1 MLPNE
6 AVIHRETAGRSMH
19 RLGQVFAGALI
30 WLAMALQAGAVT
42 LIRDAD
48 IEHALSEL
56 ARPILQAAGLSP
68 NAVRVLVIQ
77 DDTMNAFIIDNNHIF
92 IHSGLLLR
100 MTGPAMLQSVIA
112 HEAAHIANGHMARR
126 SQNMA
131 RANTISGLGVALAA
145 AAAAAGQG
153 QAAAGLGLGV
163 GRSAQRVFMSHTRA
177 EEAAADSDGLRFME
191 RAGIDTQGYADVLGL
206 FRGQEA
212 LSEQRQDPYAR
223 THPLSRDRLRA
234 VEAYIQA
241 RRGQQAAPSSEAVY
255 WFARAH
261 GKLSAFIRA
270 PRWTLDR
277 ADQSATPDIALMR
290 QAIAHHRTPDPARA
304 IAAIDRLAAMRP
316 DDPFVHDL
324 RGQILLE
331 SRQFG
336 AAVNAYA
343 RAAALAPR
351 NALILAGHG
360 RALLAADQPKAAL
373 EVLTAARDRD
383 FRNSM
388 MLRDLAVAYARS
400 GQDGMASLVTAE
412 RLALMG
418 RLPDALIHANRA
430 SALLPRGS
438 APFNRA
444 QDVVFAAEAAAQQ
457 RR

>member
-1 MLPNE
+1 MQQLRHMIT
-6 AVIHRETAGRSMH
+6 V
-19 RLGQVFAGALI
+19 ALL
-30 WLAMALQAGAVT
+30 WLAMTVQAGAVT

-68 NAVRVLVIQ
+68 NSVKVLIIQ
-77 DDTMNAFIIDNNHIF
+77 DDTMNAFILDNNHIF

-100 MTGPAMLQSVIA
+100 MKTAAMLQSVIA

-126 SQNMA
+126 SQNLS

-145 AAAAAGQG
+145 AAAAASGRG
-153 QAAAGLGLGV
+153 DAAAGLGLAIG
-163 GRSAQRVFMSHTRA
+163 GSAQRVFMSHTRA
-177 EEAAADSDGLRFME
+177 EESAADSDGLRYME
-191 RAGIDTQGYADVLGL
+191 RAGVDTRGFSEVLNL
-206 FRGQEA
+206 FRGQEV
-212 LSEQRQDPYAR
+212 LSEGRQDPYAR

-241 RRGQQAAPSSEAVY
+241 RRGEVAPDPAAQY
-255 WFARAH
+255 WFARIN
-261 GKLSAFIRA
+261 GKLSAFLRA

-277 ADQSATPDIALMR
+277 LDQSATPDIAMMR
-290 QAIAHHRTPDPARA
+290 QAVAFHRTPDPARA
-304 IAAIDRLAAMRP
+304 IASADQLVAMRP
-316 DDPFVHDL
+316 NDPFVHDL

-343 RAAALAPR
+343 QAAALAPR
-351 NALILAGHG
+351 NALIQAGYG
-360 RALLAADQPKAAL
+360 RALLAADQPRAAL
-373 EVLTAARDRD
+373 EALSAARDRD
-383 FRNSM
+383 FRNPT
-388 MLRDLAVAYARS
+388 MLRDLAVAYAKT

-412 RLALMG
+412 RFALLG
-418 RLPDALIHANRA
+418 RLPDALIHATRA

-444 QDVVFAAEAAAQQ
+444 QDVVFAAEAAAKQ

>member
-1 MLPNE
+1 MQ
-6 AVIHRETAGRSMH
+6 
-19 RLGQVFAGALI
+19 RLGHLFMAALL
-30 WLAMALQAGAVT
+30 WLAMTLQAGAAT

-56 ARPILQAAGLSP
+56 ARPILQTAGLSP
-68 NAVRVLVIQ
+68 NSVKVLIIQ
-77 DDTMNAFIIDNNHIF
+77 DDTMNAFVLDNNHIF

-100 MTGPAMLQSVIA
+100 MKTAAMLQSVIA
-112 HEAAHIANGHMARR
+112 HEAAHIANGHIARR

-145 AAAAAGQG
+145 AAAAASGRG
-153 QAAAGLGLGV
+153 DAAAGLGLGI
-163 GRSAQRVFMSHTRA
+163 GGSARRVFMSHTRA
-177 EEAAADSDGLRFME
+177 EESAADSDGLRYME
-191 RAGIDTQGYADVLGL
+191 RAGVDTRGFSDVLNL
-206 FRGQEA
+206 FRGQEV
-212 LSEQRQDPYAR
+212 LSEGRQDPYAR

-241 RRGQQAAPSSEAVY
+241 RRGEVTPDPAAQY
-255 WFARAH
+255 WFARIN
-261 GKLSAFIRA
+261 GKLSAFLRA

-277 ADQSATPDIALMR
+277 LDQSGTADIALMR
-290 QAIAHHRTPDPARA
+290 EAVAWHRTPDPSRA
-304 IAAIDRLAAMRP
+304 IAAADRLVAMRP
-316 DDPFVHDL
+316 KDPFVHDL

-336 AAVNAYA
+336 AAVNAYKQ
-343 RAAALAPR
+343 AAALAPQ
-351 NALILAGHG
+351 NALILAGYG

-373 EVLTAARDRD
+373 QALTTARDRD
-383 FRNSM
+383 FRNAM
-388 MLRDLAVAYARS
+388 MLRDLAVAYART

-412 RLALMG
+412 RFALMG

-430 SALLPRGS
+430 LGLLPRGS

-444 QDVVFAAEAAAQQ
+444 QDVVFAAEAAAKQ

>member
-1 MLPNE
+1 M
-6 AVIHRETAGRSMH
+6 A
-19 RLGQVFAGALI
+19 ALL
-30 WLAMALQAGAVT
+30 WLAMTLQAGAAT

-56 ARPILQAAGLSP
+56 ARPILQTAGLSP
-68 NAVRVLVIQ
+68 NSVKVLIIQ
-77 DDTMNAFIIDNNHIF
+77 DDTMNAFVLDNNHIF

-100 MTGPAMLQSVIA
+100 MKTAAMLQSVIA

-145 AAAAAGQG
+145 AAAAASGRG
-153 QAAAGLGLGV
+153 DAAAGLGLGI
-163 GRSAQRVFMSHTRA
+163 GGSARRVFMSHTRA
-177 EEAAADSDGLRFME
+177 EESAADSDGLRYME
-191 RAGIDTQGYADVLGL
+191 RAGVDTRGFSDVLNL
-206 FRGQEA
+206 FRGQEV
-212 LSEQRQDPYAR
+212 LSEGRQDPYAR

-241 RRGQQAAPSSEAVY
+241 RRGEVTPDPAAQY
-255 WFARAH
+255 WFARIN
-261 GKLSAFIRA
+261 GKLSAFLRA

-277 ADQSATPDIALMR
+277 LDQSGTADIALMR
-290 QAIAHHRTPDPARA
+290 EAVAWHRTPDPSRA
-304 IAAIDRLAAMRP
+304 IAAVDRLVAMRP
-316 DDPFVHDL
+316 KDPFVHDL

-336 AAVNAYA
+336 AAVNAYKQ
-343 RAAALAPR
+343 AAALAPQ
-351 NALILAGHG
+351 NALILAGYG

-373 EVLTAARDRD
+373 QALTTARDRD
-383 FRNSM
+383 FRNAM
-388 MLRDLAVAYARS
+388 MLRDLAVAYART

-412 RLALMG
+412 RFALMG

-430 SALLPRGS
+430 LGLLPRGS

-444 QDVVFAAEAAAQQ
+444 QDVVFAAEAAAKQ

>member
-1 MLPNE
+1 M
-6 AVIHRETAGRSMH
+6 A
-19 RLGQVFAGALI
+19 ALL
-30 WLAMALQAGAVT
+30 WLAMTLQAGAAT

-56 ARPILQAAGLSP
+56 ARPILQTAGLSP
-68 NAVRVLVIQ
+68 NSVKVLIIQ
-77 DDTMNAFIIDNNHIF
+77 DDTMNAFVLDNNHIF

-100 MTGPAMLQSVIA
+100 MKTAAMLQSVIA

-145 AAAAAGQG
+145 AAAAASGRG
-153 QAAAGLGLGV
+153 DAAAGLGLGI
-163 GRSAQRVFMSHTRA
+163 GGSARRVFMSHTLA
-177 EEAAADSDGLRFME
+177 EESAAVSDGLRYME
-191 RAGIDTQGYADVLGL
+191 RAGVDTRGFSDVLNL
-206 FRGQEA
+206 FRGQEV
-212 LSEQRQDPYAR
+212 LSEGRQDPYAR

-241 RRGQQAAPSSEAVY
+241 RRGEVTPDPAAQY
-255 WFARAH
+255 WFARIN
-261 GKLSAFIRA
+261 GKLSAFLRA

-277 ADQSATPDIALMR
+277 LDQSGTADIALMR
-290 QAIAHHRTPDPARA
+290 EAVAWHRTPDPSRA
-304 IAAIDRLAAMRP
+304 IAAVDRLVAMRP
-316 DDPFVHDL
+316 KDPFVHDL

-336 AAVNAYA
+336 AAVNAYKQ
-343 RAAALAPR
+343 AAALAPQ
-351 NALILAGHG
+351 NALILAGYG

-373 EVLTAARDRD
+373 QALTTARDRD
-383 FRNSM
+383 FRNAM
-388 MLRDLAVAYARS
+388 MLRDLAVAYART

-412 RLALMG
+412 RFALMG

-430 SALLPRGS
+430 LGLLPRGS

-444 QDVVFAAEAAAQQ
+444 QDVVFAAEAAAKQ

>member
-1 MLPNE
+1 MQ
-6 AVIHRETAGRSMH
+6 
-19 RLGQVFAGALI
+19 RLGHLFMAALL
-30 WLAMALQAGAVT
+30 WLAMTLQAGAAT

-56 ARPILQAAGLSP
+56 ARPILQTAGLSP
-68 NAVRVLVIQ
+68 NSVKVLIIQ
-77 DDTMNAFIIDNNHIF
+77 DDTMNAFVLDNNHIF

-100 MTGPAMLQSVIA
+100 MKTAAMLQSVIA

-145 AAAAAGQG
+145 AAAAASGRG
-153 QAAAGLGLGV
+153 DAAAGLGLGI
-163 GRSAQRVFMSHTRA
+163 GGSARRVFMSHTRA
-177 EEAAADSDGLRFME
+177 EESAADSDGLRYME
-191 RAGIDTQGYADVLGL
+191 RAGVDTRGFSDVLNL
-206 FRGQEA
+206 FRGQEV
-212 LSEQRQDPYAR
+212 LSEGRQDPYAR

-241 RRGQQAAPSSEAVY
+241 RRGEVTPDPAAQY
-255 WFARAH
+255 WFARIN
-261 GKLSAFIRA
+261 GKLSAFLRA

-277 ADQSATPDIALMR
+277 LDQSGTADIALMR
-290 QAIAHHRTPDPARA
+290 EAVAWHRTPDPSRA
-304 IAAIDRLAAMRP
+304 IAAVDRLVAMRP
-316 DDPFVHDL
+316 KDPFVHDL

-336 AAVNAYA
+336 AAVNAYKQ
-343 RAAALAPR
+343 AAALAPQ
-351 NALILAGHG
+351 NALILAGYG

-373 EVLTAARDRD
+373 QALTTARDRD
-383 FRNSM
+383 FRNAM
-388 MLRDLAVAYARS
+388 MLRDLAVAYART

-412 RLALMG
+412 RFALMG

-430 SALLPRGS
+430 LGLLPRGS

-444 QDVVFAAEAAAQQ
+444 QDVVFAAEAAAKQ

>member
-1 MLPNE
+1 M
-6 AVIHRETAGRSMH
+6 A
-19 RLGQVFAGALI
+19 ALL
-30 WLAMALQAGAVT
+30 WLAMTLQAGAAT

-56 ARPILQAAGLSP
+56 ARPILQTAGLSP
-68 NAVRVLVIQ
+68 NSVKVLIIQ
-77 DDTMNAFIIDNNHIF
+77 DDTMNAFVLDNNHIF

-100 MTGPAMLQSVIA
+100 MKTAAMLQSVIA

-145 AAAAAGQG
+145 AAAAASGRG
-153 QAAAGLGLGV
+153 DAAAGLGLGI
-163 GRSAQRVFMSHTRA
+163 GGSARRVFMSHTRA
-177 EEAAADSDGLRFME
+177 EESAADSDGLRYME
-191 RAGIDTQGYADVLGL
+191 RAGVDTRGFSDVLNL
-206 FRGQEA
+206 FRGQEV
-212 LSEQRQDPYAR
+212 LSEGRQDPYAR
-223 THPLSRDRLRA
+223 THPLSRDRMRA

-241 RRGQQAAPSSEAVY
+241 RRGEVTPDPAAQY
-255 WFARAH
+255 WFARIN
-261 GKLSAFIRA
+261 GKLSAFLRA

-277 ADQSATPDIALMR
+277 LDQSGTADIALMR
-290 QAIAHHRTPDPARA
+290 EAVAWHRTPDPSRA
-304 IAAIDRLAAMRP
+304 IAAVDRLVAMRP
-316 DDPFVHDL
+316 KDPFVHDL

-336 AAVNAYA
+336 AAVNAYKQ
-343 RAAALAPR
+343 AAALAPQ
-351 NALILAGHG
+351 NALILAGYG

-373 EVLTAARDRD
+373 QALTTARDRD
-383 FRNSM
+383 FRNAM
-388 MLRDLAVAYARS
+388 MLRDLAVAYART

-412 RLALMG
+412 RFALMG

-430 SALLPRGS
+430 LGLLPRGS

-444 QDVVFAAEAAAQQ
+444 QDVVFAAEAAAKQ

>member
-1 MLPNE
+1 MQQL
-6 AVIHRETAGRSMH
+6 GR
-19 RLGQVFAGALI
+19 LI
-30 WLAMALQAGAVT
+30 TGMVLWLAMVVQAGAVT

-68 NAVRVLVIQ
+68 NSVKVLIIQ
-77 DDTMNAFIIDNNHIF
+77 DDTMNAFVLDNNHIF

-100 MTGPAMLQSVIA
+100 MKTAAMLQSVIA

-145 AAAAAGQG
+145 AAAAASGRG
-153 QAAAGLGLGV
+153 DAAAGLGLGV
-163 GRSAQRVFMSHTRA
+163 SSAARRVFMSHTRA
-177 EEAAADSDGLRFME
+177 EESAADSDGLRYME
-191 RAGIDTQGYADVLGL
+191 RAGVDTRGFSEVLGL
-206 FRGQEA
+206 FRGQEV
-212 LSEQRQDPYAR
+212 LSEGRQDPYAR

-241 RRGQQAAPSSEAVY
+241 RRGEVTPDPAAQY
-255 WFARAH
+255 WFARIN
-261 GKLSAFIRA
+261 GKLSAFLRA

-277 ADQSATPDIALMR
+277 LDQSGTADIALMR
-290 QAIAHHRTPDPARA
+290 EAVAWHRTPDPARA
-304 IAAIDRLAAMRP
+304 IAAIDRLVAMRP

-336 AAVNAYA
+336 AAVNAYG
-343 RAAALAPR
+343 RAAKLAPR
-351 NALILAGHG
+351 NALILAGYG

-373 EVLTAARDRD
+373 EALSTARDRD
-383 FRNSM
+383 FRNAM
-388 MLRDLAVAYARS
+388 MLRDLAVAYAKT
-400 GQDGMASLVTAE
+400 GQNGMASLVTAE
-412 RLALMG
+412 RFALTG
-418 RLPDALIHANRA
+418 RLSDALIHANRA
-430 SALLPRGS
+430 LGLLPRGS
-438 APFNRA
+438 ASFNRA
-444 QDVVFAAEAAAQQ
+444 QDVVFAAEAAAKQ

>member
-1 MLPNE
+1 MQ
-6 AVIHRETAGRSMH
+6 
-19 RLGQVFAGALI
+19 RLGHLLAAALV
-30 WLAMALQAGAVT
+30 WLALTLQAGAAT

-56 ARPILQAAGLSP
+56 SRPILQAAGLSP
-68 NAVRVLVIQ
+68 NSVKVLIIQ
-77 DDTMNAFIIDNNHIF
+77 DDTMNAFILDNNHIF

-100 MTGPAMLQSVIA
+100 MKTASMLQSVIA

-131 RANTISGLGVALAA
+131 RANTISGLGIALAA

-153 QAAAGLGLGV
+153 EAAAGLGLGV
-163 GRSAQRVFMSHTRA
+163 GRTAQRVFMSHTRA
-177 EEAAADSDGLRFME
+177 EESAADSDGLRYME
-191 RAGIDTQGYADVLGL
+191 RAGVDKQGYADVLGL
-206 FRGQEA
+206 FRGQEV
-212 LSEQRQDPYAR
+212 LSESRQDPYAR

-241 RRGQQAAPSSEAVY
+241 RRGNAAPPDPNAQY
-255 WFARAH
+255 WFARIN
-261 GKLSAFIRA
+261 GKLSAFLRA

-277 ADQSATPDIALMR
+277 LDQSGTADLAVMR
-290 QAIAHHRTPDPARA
+290 EAIAHHRTPDPARA
-304 IAAIDRLAAMRP
+304 IAAIDRLVAMRP
-316 DDPFVHDL
+316 KDPFVHDL

-336 AAVNAYA
+336 AAVNAYQQ
-343 RAAALAPR
+343 AAALAPR
-351 NALILAGHG
+351 NALILAGYG

-373 EVLTAARDRD
+373 EALITARDRD
-383 FRNSM
+383 FRNPL
-388 MLRDLAVAYARS
+388 MLRDLAVAYAKT
-400 GQDGMASLVTAE
+400 GQNGMASLVTAE
-412 RLALMG
+412 RFALMG

-430 SALLPRGS
+430 AGLLPRGS

-444 QDVVFAAEAAAQQ
+444 QDVVFAAEAAAKQ

>member
-1 MLPNE
+1 M
-6 AVIHRETAGRSMH
+6 V
-19 RLGQVFAGALI
+19 ALL
-30 WLAMALQAGAVT
+30 WLAMTLQAGAAT

-56 ARPILQAAGLSP
+56 ARPILQTAGLSP
-68 NAVRVLVIQ
+68 NSVKVLIIQ
-77 DDTMNAFIIDNNHIF
+77 DDTMNAFVLDNNHIF

-100 MTGPAMLQSVIA
+100 MKTAAMLQSVIA

-145 AAAAAGQG
+145 AAAAASGRG
-153 QAAAGLGLGV
+153 DAAAGLGLGI
-163 GRSAQRVFMSHTRA
+163 GGSARRVFMSHTRA
-177 EEAAADSDGLRFME
+177 EESAADSDGLRYME
-191 RAGIDTQGYADVLGL
+191 RAGVDTRGFSDVLNL
-206 FRGQEA
+206 FRGQEV
-212 LSEQRQDPYAR
+212 LSEGRQDPYAR

-241 RRGQQAAPSSEAVY
+241 RRGEVTPDPAAQY
-255 WFARAH
+255 WFARIN
-261 GKLSAFIRA
+261 GKLSAFLRA

-277 ADQSATPDIALMR
+277 LDQSGTADIALMR
-290 QAIAHHRTPDPARA
+290 EAVAWHRTPDPSRA
-304 IAAIDRLAAMRP
+304 IAAVDRLVAMRP
-316 DDPFVHDL
+316 KDPFVHDL

-336 AAVNAYA
+336 AAVNAYKQ
-343 RAAALAPR
+343 AAALAPQ
-351 NALILAGHG
+351 NALILAGYG

-373 EVLTAARDRD
+373 QALTTARDRD
-383 FRNSM
+383 FRNAM
-388 MLRDLAVAYARS
+388 MLRDLAVAYART

-412 RLALMG
+412 RFALMG

-430 SALLPRGS
+430 LGLLPRGS

-444 QDVVFAAEAAAQQ
+444 QDVVFAAEAAAKQ

>member
-1 MLPNE
+1 MQQLGHLLAA
-6 AVIHRETAGRSMH
+6 AV
-19 RLGQVFAGALI
+19 V
-30 WLAMALQAGAVT
+30 WLAMTLQAGAAT

-68 NAVRVLVIQ
+68 NSVKVLIIQ
-77 DDTMNAFIIDNNHIF
+77 DDTMNAFVLDNNHIF

-100 MTGPAMLQSVIA
+100 MKTAAMLQSVIA

-145 AAAAAGQG
+145 AAAAASGRG
-153 QAAAGLGLGV
+153 DAAAGLGLGIS
-163 GRSAQRVFMSHTRA
+163 GSARRIFMSHTRA
-177 EEAAADSDGLRFME
+177 EESAADSDGLRYME
-191 RAGIDTQGYADVLGL
+191 RAGIDTQGFSEVLGL
-206 FRGQEA
+206 FRGQEV
-212 LSEQRQDPYAR
+212 LSEARQDPYAR

-234 VEAYIQA
+234 VEAYILA
-241 RRGQQAAPSSEAVY
+241 RRGAVTPDPAAQY
-255 WFARAH
+255 WFARIN
-261 GKLSAFIRA
+261 GKLSAFLRA

-277 ADQSATPDIALMR
+277 LDQSATPDIAMMR
-290 QAIAHHRTPDPARA
+290 QAVAFHRTPDPSRA
-304 IAAIDRLAAMRP
+304 IAAIDRLVAMRP

-336 AAVNAYA
+336 AAVAAY
-343 RAAALAPR
+343 RQAAALAPR
-351 NALILAGHG
+351 NALIQAGYG
-360 RALLAADQPKAAL
+360 RALLAADQPKAAVEAL
-373 EVLTAARDRD
+373 STAREPD
-383 FRNSM
+383 FRNPM
-388 MLRDLAVAYARS
+388 MLRDLAVAYAKT

-412 RLALMG
+412 RFALMG
-418 RLPDALIHANRA
+418 RLPDALIHATRA
-430 SALLPRGS
+430 SGLLPRGS

-444 QDVVFAAEAAAQQ
+444 QDVVFAAEAAAKQ

>member
-1 MLPNE
+1 MQQ
-6 AVIHRETAGRSMH
+6 
-19 RLGQVFAGALI
+19 LGHLLASALL
-30 WLAMALQAGAVT
+30 WLALTLQAGAAT

-68 NAVRVLVIQ
+68 NSVKVLIIQ
-77 DDTMNAFIIDNNHIF
+77 DDTMNAFILDNNHIF

-100 MTGPAMLQSVIA
+100 MKTASMLQSVIA

-126 SQNMA
+126 SQNMS
-131 RANTISGLGVALAA
+131 RANTITGLGVALAA

-177 EEAAADSDGLRFME
+177 EESAADSDGLRYME
-191 RAGIDTQGYADVLGL
+191 RAGVDTQGYADVLGL
-206 FRGQEA
+206 FRGQEV
-212 LSEQRQDPYAR
+212 LSEGRQDPYAR

-241 RRGQQAAPSSEAVY
+241 RRGTVAAADPNAQY
-255 WFARAH
+255 WFARIN
-261 GKLSAFIRA
+261 GKLSAFLRA

-277 ADQSATPDIALMR
+277 LDQSATPDIALMR
-290 QAIAHHRTPDPARA
+290 EAVAWHRTPDPARA
-304 IAAIDRLAAMRP
+304 IAAADRLVAMRP
-316 DDPFVHDL
+316 KDPFVHDL

-336 AAVNAYA
+336 AAVNAYKQ
-343 RAAALAPR
+343 AAALAPQ
-351 NALILAGHG
+351 NALILAGYG

-373 EVLTAARDRD
+373 QALSTARDRD
-383 FRNSM
+383 FRNPM
-388 MLRDLAVAYARS
+388 MLRDLAVAYAKT

-412 RLALMG
+412 RFALMG

-430 SALLPRGS
+430 AGLLPRGS
-438 APFNRA
+438 TPYNRA
-444 QDVVFAAEAAAQQ
+444 QDVVFAAEAAAKQ